1 MRVVALLT
9 DFGTKDHYVGVVKGK
24 ILCGL
29 TPSQYPV
36 FVDITH
42 EIPPQDVLKGALALF
57 FAYKY
62 FPKGTIFLCVV
73 DPGVGTE
80 RKAIILQTE
89 EHTFVGPDNGLFSYI
104 IKKETIKACFEIDK
118 EKVLEPPYSSTF
130 HARDLFAPVIAR
142 LIKGEDLK
150 GFTKELPK
158 HELIVLPLPK
168 VVETEDGLVVPIIDV
183 DRFGNLIT
191 ALHQSA
197 CQRKFKVLVNER
209 EIPLVSSYAYAQKG
223 ELIALFGS
231 EGFLEIAVREGSAF
245 ELLGI
250 PKVKV
255 VWMNSK

>member
-24 ILCGL
+24 VLRGL
-29 TPSQYPV
+29 APSQYPV

-42 EIPPQDVLKGALALF
+42 EIPPQDVLKGALTLF

-104 IKKETIKACFEIDK
+104 VKNETIKACFEIDK

-130 HARDLFAPVIAR
+130 HARDLFAPVVAR
-142 LIKGEDLK
+142 IIREGVSKD
-150 GFTKELPK
+150 FAKEIPATSLTI
-158 HELIVLPLPK
+158 LSVPLPE
-168 VVETEDGLVVPIIDV
+168 ETEDGLLVPIIHV
-183 DRFGNLIT
+183 DSFGNLIT
-191 ALHQSA
+191 ALHVSA
-197 CQRKFKVLVNER
+197 CSKDFKVLVNGR
-209 EIPLVSSYAYAQKG
+209 EVPLVSTYGLAKKG
-223 ELIALFGS
+223 ELVALFGS
-231 EGFLEIAVREGSAF
+231 DGFLEIAVREGSAL
-245 ELLGI
+245 ERVGI
-250 PKVKV
+250 PQVKV
-255 VWMNSK
+255 LWKK